1 MYKNSKYTDNNRL
14 DVDLRSVFLSP
25 SPSNK
30 TLKIHQ
36 MDDKKLNIDEPDN
49 LQSSEK
55 RVINCNKSKVRNVEE
70 SKEKCTRVAI
80 QLSKSGIIEVISDM
94 ETMV

>member
-1 MYKNSKYTDNNRL
+1 MKKNSKYSNNDKL
-14 DVDLRSVFLSP
+14 DVNLKSALMSS

-30 TLKIHQ
+30 TLKKYQ

-49 LQSSEK
+49 LQCNEK
-55 RVINCNKSKVRNVEE
+55 RVINCKNSKVRNVAE
-70 SKEKCTRVAI
+70 SKENCSKVAI
-80 QLSKSGIIEVISDM
+80 LVSENGIIEVISDM

>member
-1 MYKNSKYTDNNRL
+1 MNGNSKYSNNDIL
-14 DVDLRSVFLSP
+14 DVNLKSIFLSP

-30 TLKIHQ
+30 TQ

-49 LQSSEK
+49 LPCTEK
-55 RVINCNKSKVRNVEE
+55 RVISCEKTKVRNVAE
-70 SKEKCTRVAI
+70 SKENFTRVAI
-80 QLSKSGIIEVISDM
+80 QVSESGIIEVISDM